1 MSEDKN
7 YELNENDFMDLLSD
21 FNKQIEETKDN
32 EMITFEHNTKFVDNL
47 LKTNK
52 KNKTKIKNDIN
63 DEINDKL
70 RDSKITKKNLK
81 DIYDNLNEKTK
92 KSSENKS
99 KSKSKSNKKPTSTKG
114 YDGYEGKKNNN
125 KKKKEYP
132 SMQEQEIQVSLIKQE
147 LKNKIIKNND
157 LEFKLELVLNFFK
170 KNNIDLYSDEDTKAY
185 FKRKLNKFIFLNN
198 CDEYFIPPGTGIL
211 FLSIYKKEKSPNN
224 YEDVP
229 CINYATMRYDNGRYF
244 TCYRNNKLI
253 NISKSKTLVFIFN
266 QSEWIN
272 S

>member
-52 KNKTKIKNDIN
+52 NNKNEIKNDIN
-63 DEINDKL
+63 DKL
-70 RDSKITKKNLK
+70 NNKLKDSKITKKNLK
-81 DIYDNLNEKTK
+81 DIYDNLNKKTQI
-92 KSSENKS
+92 KSE
-99 KSKSKSNKKPTSTKG
+99 SKSKSNKKPNLNKE
-114 YDGYEGKKNNN
+114 YEGKKTTN
-125 KKKKEYP
+125 KKKRDFP
-132 SMQEQEIQVSLIKQE
+132 SMQEQEIQVNLIKQE

-170 KNNIDLYSDEDTKAY
+170 KNNIDLYSDDDTKAY

-211 FLSIYKKEKSPNN
+211 FLSIYKKEKSKNN
-224 YEDVP
+224 FEDVP

>member
-1 MSEDKN
+1 MSEEKN
-7 YELNENDFMDLLSD
+7 YELNENDFIDLLSD
-21 FNKQIEETKDN
+21 FNKQIEDTKDN
-32 EMITFEHNTKFVDNL
+32 EMITFEQNTKFVDNI
-47 LKTNK
+47 LKVNK
-52 KNKTKIKNDIN
+52 KNKNNIKNDIN
-63 DEINDKL
+63 NKINDKIK
-70 RDSKITKKNLK
+70 DSKITKKNLK
-81 DIYDNLNEKTK
+81 DIYNNLNEKTRIN
-92 KSSENKS
+92 SES
-99 KSKSKSNKKPTSTKG
+99 ISKSNKKPTSNK
-114 YDGYEGKKNNN
+114 GYEGKKNTN

-147 LKNKIIKNND
+147 LKKKIIKNND
-157 LEFKLELVLNFFK
+157 LEFKLDLVLNFFK

-211 FLSIYKKEKSPNN
+211 FLSIYKKEKSKNN
-224 YEDVP
+224 FEDVP